1 MDDASQP
8 GGKSSAGPAGQR
20 RLGNR
25 AIGQRLRQ
33 MYEGV
38 VEESVPDEF
47 LRLLEEAEATERG
60 DAAETETGKP

>member
-1 MDDASQP
+1 MDDARKP
-8 GGKSSAGPAGQR
+8 GGKSPAGPKGQR

-25 AIGQRLRQ
+25 AIGERLRR

-47 LRLLEEAEATERG
+47 LRLLEEAEATERSEG
-60 DAAETETGKP
+60 AETEAGKP